1 MQCTSYRS
9 HVFQHLF
16 WKLLRA
22 WKNGGGVTADF
33 RKPIINA
40 AASGAG
46 QLILVFQSPDSG
58 KHRFTLSSGTNRA

>member
-33 RKPIINA
+33 RKPVILKRSRIRSWTINF
-40 AASGAG
+40 S
-46 QLILVFQSPDSG
+46 IPES
-58 KHRFTLSSGTNRA
+58 RFRKTQIHTFKWNK